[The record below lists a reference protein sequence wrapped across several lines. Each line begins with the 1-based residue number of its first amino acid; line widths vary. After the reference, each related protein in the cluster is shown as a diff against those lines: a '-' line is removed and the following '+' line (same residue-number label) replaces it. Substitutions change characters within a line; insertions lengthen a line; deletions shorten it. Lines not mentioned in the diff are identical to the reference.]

1 MGRRILLL
9 LLLASFPFGCASNQ
23 AVTRRALGTPEARG
37 MAVLRTVLNADYKG
51 SPTFENLKR
60 QMTTGELRL
69 PHSGSLV
76 ADIHRAGEKDARGG
90 SPFEGVFVFPNLEP
104 GTYVLRSMEQPR
116 EVVEHFEDW
125 QVIANRKEYRLDAQG
140 GDITFEVRS
149 GQPVY
154 IGTLELEVF
163 YDTNVLEDA
172 KRVEL
177 EAAQFHASLRR
188 IPADEIDIWNAFL
201 RRAPESPWAPV
212 LKERVE
218 WLRAQP
224 TSFGR

>member
-23 AVTRRALGTPEARG
+23 ALTRRALGTPDAG
-37 MAVLRTVLNADYKG
+37 GIAVLRTVLNADYKG
-51 SPTFENLKR
+51 SPMFELLQR
-60 QMTTGELRL
+60 EMTMGELRL
-69 PHSGSLV
+69 PHSGSLL
-76 ADIHRAGEKDARGG
+76 ADIHRAGEKNARGG
-90 SPFEGVFVFPNLEP
+90 SLFEGVIVFPRLEP

-116 EVVEHFEDW
+116 EVIEHFRDW
-125 QVIANRKEYRLDAQG
+125 QVVANRKEYRLDAQG
-140 GDITFEVRS
+140 GDITFEVRP

-154 IGTLELEVF
+154 IGTLELEVY
-163 YDTNVLEDA
+163 YDTNVLDDA

-177 EAAQFHASLRR
+177 EASQFHASLRR
-188 IPADEIDIWNAFL
+188 IPADEIAIWNAFL
-201 RRAPESPWAPV
+201 RRAPDSPWAPV